1 MLLKNTFRKIKKSFG
16 RYLSLLIIILLG
28 VGFYTGIKESIPN
41 MQKKQTEYYDNN
53 SLADIKVLSTIGF
66 DDEDIKQMHLT
77 GIKKVVGSYSKDV
90 IIEEN
95 VIRIHA
101 IEDEVNKYQL
111 LNGTTPKKSNECLAD
126 ADHYKVG
133 DIIKVNDSYK
143 DNLTTTTYKV
153 VGTIYSPIYSTNEF
167 GSSNIGNGKIYSFIF
182 IPKTNFDYEYYTEA
196 YLVIDKKTVDVP
208 YSEGYELKIE
218 KILDQMKVV
227 KNERITERV
236 DDIVRKSH
244 GTISEE
250 SLRDATW
257 HFLTRDDF
265 VTAYTILDS
274 QYDQVKTIANVIP
287 VFFILIVILMTSNT
301 MARMIAEERI
311 EIGTILS
318 LGYSNE
324 TIITTYLIYV
334 LSATLSGAILGYFIG
349 TIVLPKLVYN
359 CFPLNFPDINY
370 TFNITLFITSLLISS
385 LLMIYVTVKS
395 CNKELKQH
403 PAYLLRPEPPKSG
416 KKILL
421 EKINFIWKNL
431 SFSSKITIRNI
442 YRYKKR
448 VLITLIGAAGCTF
461 MIMIGFGLKD
471 SINTV
476 GNKQYQDLLKYDN
489 MLILKNSIS
498 EENKELKENLHGL
511 IKNEILINHN
521 AFKVKKDDKSLDAY
535 IISPQET
542 NDIFYKYFKLK
553 EKDNNKKLKLKD
565 NGVIITP
572 KIQERF
578 DVKIGDKIIIESL
591 NKKRYEVKVVAVTE
605 NYVSNYIYM
614 TKKYYEETFNE
625 KITYNA
631 IVSENIKSKN
641 KIATSLLESDQVLS
655 INFADDLEKAAN
667 ETVEGLNNII
677 ILLVVISSL
686 LAFTVLYNLT
696 SITISERTRE
706 IATLKVLGFTDIESN
721 EYIYRETM
729 ITVILG
735 IILGLI
741 ITPPLHDVVMT
752 LLEVDHIVFLRKIN
766 IQSYIYSSILTL
778 SFSIIMQII
787 TYYKLKKVNMI
798 ESLKSVE

>member
-1 MLLKNTFRKIKKSFG
+1 
-16 RYLSLLIIILLG
+16 
-28 VGFYTGIKESIPN
+28 
-41 MQKKQTEYYDNN
+41 
-53 SLADIKVLSTIGF
+53 
-66 DDEDIKQMHLT
+66 
-77 GIKKVVGSYSKDV
+77 
-90 IIEEN
+90 
-95 VIRIHA
+95 
-101 IEDEVNKYQL
+101 
-111 LNGTTPKKSNECLAD
+111 
-126 ADHYKVG
+126 
-133 DIIKVNDSYK
+133 
-143 DNLTTTTYKV
+143 
-153 VGTIYSPIYSTNEF
+153 
-167 GSSNIGNGKIYSFIF
+167 
-182 IPKTNFDYEYYTEA
+182 
-196 YLVIDKKTVDVP
+196 
-208 YSEGYELKIE
+208 
-218 KILDQMKVV
+218 
-227 KNERITERV
+227 
-236 DDIVRKSH
+236 
-244 GTISEE
+244 
-250 SLRDATW
+250 
-257 HFLTRDDF
+257 
-265 VTAYTILDS
+265 
-274 QYDQVKTIANVIP
+274 
-287 VFFILIVILMTSNT
+287 
-301 MARMIAEERI
+301 
-311 EIGTILS
+311 
-318 LGYSNE
+318 
-324 TIITTYLIYV
+324 
-334 LSATLSGAILGYFIG
+334 
-349 TIVLPKLVYN
+349 
-359 CFPLNFPDINY
+359 
-370 TFNITLFITSLLISS
+370 
-385 LLMIYVTVKS
+385 
-395 CNKELKQH
+395 
-403 PAYLLRPEPPKSG
+403 
-416 KKILL
+416 
-421 EKINFIWKNL
+421 
-431 SFSSKITIRNI
+431 
-442 YRYKKR
+442 
-448 VLITLIGAAGCTF
+448 